1 MTLASTNRGKPGLS
15 LYLSSRPRSPIYSY
29 CEPITL
35 RLIVK
40 KSSNAVTIDCNM
52 LAHLSPSKNQEKLM
66 LWQIFG
72 SSDSSCNTETLMSMI
87 AGTIRSSL
95 GVVRIRGAKLHFNV
109 LSYGTLVKQQ
119 ATTFQIVPQIRDYL
133 KKAKWQLGSK
143 FPLSYSKI
151 ILKARAEL

>member
-1 MTLASTNRGKPGLS
+1 MST
-15 LYLSSRPRSPIYSY
+15 
-29 CEPITL
+29 
-35 RLIVK
+35 
-40 KSSNAVTIDCNM
+40 
-52 LAHLSPSKNQEKLM
+52 
-66 LWQIFG
+66 
-72 SSDSSCNTETLMSMI
+72 I

-151 ILKARAEL
+151 ILKASIVSQILIITSGYNSDIKVLVLRYN